1 MDNEKREG
9 KPTKTREDLQTM
21 KTVEIVK
28 TEKGCFV
35 TRRYYD
41 RNHGRE
47 FFTSVAPANIKKKKE
62 AKEFLQK
69 VEEAKEKYINDWI
82 N

>member
-1 MDNEKREG
+1 
-9 KPTKTREDLQTM
+9 M

-28 TEKGCFV
+28 TEKGCFI
-35 TRRYYD
+35 TRRCYG

-47 FFTSVAPANIKKKKE
+47 FFTSIAPIDMKKKE

-69 VEEAKEKYINDWI
+69 VAEAKEKYINDWV